1 MDINP
6 LIADLKEYEE
16 ELEDSISIAIGFNEL
31 ELADRYVAHDIAEI
45 KGELHSN
52 TPFHQVAELY
62 RLPVDEV
69 IQNIRDFTSK
79 GFKKMLIGDQSS
91 IKDIDFK
98 DNVEGKE

>member
-6 LIADLKEYEE
+6 LIADLKKYEE

-52 TPFHQVAELY
+52 TPFKQVANLY
-62 RLPVDEV
+62 KLPLEEV
-69 IQNIRDFTSK
+69 IENIRDFTNK
-79 GFKKMLIGDQSS
+79 VFRKMLVGDPSS
-91 IKDIDFK
+91 IKDIEFK
-98 DNVEGKE
+98 DNIEGKE